1 LPLNLF
7 NMGQNYPNNAE
18 SHIFCIIIALLL
30 IILALLFR
38 KMLYSQPLLKKAM
51 IIVHIK
57 EGENL
62 ERSISAFK
70 KKFQRI
76 GIVKE
81 LRLRKVYNKP
91 SVVRRQ
97 KKLKAI
103 LRQKYINSQ
112 D

>member
-1 LPLNLF
+1 LHYYSINTDYF
-7 NMGQNYPNNAE
+7 AFVIQKDA
-18 SHIFCIIIALLL
+18 IFAALT
-30 IILALLFR
+30 
-38 KMLYSQPLLKKAM
+38 KKAM

>member
-1 LPLNLF
+1 
-7 NMGQNYPNNAE
+7 
-18 SHIFCIIIALLL
+18 
-30 IILALLFR
+30 
-38 KMLYSQPLLKKAM
+38 M
-51 IIVHIK
+51 IIVQIK

-62 ERSISAFK
+62 EKSLKAFK
-70 KKFQRI
+70 KKFDRI

-81 LRLRKVYNKP
+81 LRVRKVYNKP

-112 D
+112 E